1 MKKHVLVLSLF
12 LCMGAGA
19 CAQQV
24 AASPAIIAPADSVEA
39 IERLFRSRRTGSTI
53 LGIPSGYFLGYG
65 AVATAQGVDQAPLT
79 LGIGVVL
86 SAVTI
91 AKSVR
96 FSKQREEEIITNYQ
110 QGKPIPKNIKRR
122 LRRKHFKV

>member
-1 MKKHVLVLSLF
+1 
-12 LCMGAGA
+12 MGAGA
-19 CAQQV
+19 FAQQV
-24 AASPAIIAPADSVEA
+24 ATSPAITAPADSVEA
-39 IERLFRSRRTGSTI
+39 VARLFRSRRTGSTI
-53 LGIPSGYFLGYG
+53 LGLPSGYFLGYG

-79 LGIGVVL
+79 LGIGAVL

-91 AKSVR
+91 AKGVR
-96 FSKQREEEIITNYQ
+96 FSKQREEEIVTNYQ